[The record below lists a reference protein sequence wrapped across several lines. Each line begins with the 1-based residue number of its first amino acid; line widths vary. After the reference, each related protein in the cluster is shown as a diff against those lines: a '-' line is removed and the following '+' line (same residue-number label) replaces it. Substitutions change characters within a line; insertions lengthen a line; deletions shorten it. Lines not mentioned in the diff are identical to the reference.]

1 MRQWMVD
8 PRILCDK
15 HLRGEYV
22 EHLMFLGTFKKQ
34 MNIPG
39 YVKNNLVEPL
49 SLIDRFDVVKAEMLR
64 RGFKAVKTLDFPI
77 ELLDYLK
84 PEWRNNEIDVVDALD
99 NLIRRCHI
107 CAARYMVLVETDWVP
122 LKDSDVNMITNGVEY
137 RRNDYVL
144 RKKGLI
150 K

>member
-22 EHLMFLGTFKKQ
+22 EHLMFLGTFKRK

-39 YVKNNLVEPL
+39 YVNNNLVEPL
-49 SLIDRFDVVKAEMLR
+49 SLIERFDILKNEMIR
-64 RGFKAVKTLDFPI
+64 RNFNAKKDLDF
-77 ELLDYLK
+77 ELCLLDYLK
-84 PEWRNNEIDVVDALD
+84 PEWLWNQIDVVDALD

-107 CAARYMVLVETDWVP
+107 CAARYMVLIETDWIP
-122 LKDSDVNMITNGVEY
+122 LRDNSVHCITNGKEY

-144 RKKGLI
+144 KKKGLI
-150 K
+150 